1 MVLIMENKKIMM
13 IVLLILIICVAA
25 GVILTL
31 NTIQYERVEITP
43 NGTSIEIPTDHR
55 EYVGDVSGVKCWKW
69 NYGVF
74 LSYDDSAVN
83 NSINFSGLSIG
94 FDVVEKLIKQ
104 NSKTNIDGYEVY
116 MLDSNTLESIV
127 KMNIDGKFYC
137 IFLDDANH
145 DNVVICCN
153 DKDVAVHMAHSI
165 DYK

>member
-1 MVLIMENKKIMM
+1 MVLIMENKKIMLL
-13 IVLLILIICVAA
+13 VVLILIICVAA

-31 NTIQYERVEITP
+31 NTIQYERVEISP
-43 NGTSIEIPTDHR
+43 NGTSIEIPTDHK
-55 EYVGDVSGVKCWKW
+55 EYVGDVSGVNCWKW
-69 NYGVF
+69 NYGIL

-83 NSINFSGLSIG
+83 NSINFSGISIG
-94 FDVVEKLIKQ
+94 FDMVEKLIKQ

-127 KMNIDGKFYC
+127 KMNIGGKFYC

-145 DNVVICCN
+145 DTVVVCCN

>member
-1 MVLIMENKKIMM
+1 LLV
-13 IVLLILIICVAA
+13 VLILIICVAA

-31 NTIQYERVEITP
+31 NTIQYERVEISP
-43 NGTSIEIPTDHR
+43 NGTSIEIPTHHR
-55 EYVGDVSGVKCWKW
+55 EYVGDVSGVKCWKR
-69 NYGVF
+69 NYGVL

-83 NSINFSGLSIG
+83 NSINFSDLSIG

-127 KMNIDGKFYC
+127 KMDIDGKFYC

-145 DNVVICCN
+145 DTVVICCN

>member
-1 MVLIMENKKIMM
+1 MVLIMENKKIMLL
-13 IVLLILIICVAA
+13 VVLILIICVAA

-31 NTIQYERVEITP
+31 NTIQYERVEISP

-69 NYGVF
+69 NYGVL

-83 NSINFSGLSIG
+83 NSINFSDLSIG

-127 KMNIDGKFYC
+127 KMDIDGKFYC

-145 DNVVICCN
+145 DTVVICCN

-165 DYK
+165 NYK